1 MKQFIAVLSIGALFV
16 LAVITLTEE
25 SGRPATVG
33 LSPSP
38 EVGTERTLKPGP
50 ETLPIPSEADSRIR
64 QRSNES
70 NPVELGADAE
80 PAAEHLEIP
89 DFETKYAGY
98 GVEELRRFSDLIL
111 GDIRRL
117 RTSLVKDKLDRGEY
131 RSLNSPDKIYVGGL
145 AAIGGFIGKDE
156 AGNDVA
162 QTVEIQKG
170 ESEEL
175 DALNEE
181 FVWLAV
187 KLRALEAGGEK

>member
-1 MKQFIAVLSIGALFV
+1 MKRLIAMLSIGALVV
-16 LAVITLTEE
+16 LAAITLTEE
-25 SGRPATVG
+25 SGQPATVG

-38 EVGTERTLKPGP
+38 EDGTERTLRPSR
-50 ETLPIPSEADSRIR
+50 ETLPIPGEADSRAP
-64 QRSNES
+64 QFGTES
-70 NPVELGADAE
+70 NPAELGGDSE

-89 DFETKYAGY
+89 DFERKYADY
-98 GVEELRRFSDLIL
+98 GAEELRQFSDLIL

-117 RTSLVKDKLDRGEY
+117 RTSLVKDKLSRGEY
-131 RSLNSPDKIYVGGL
+131 RPLNSPDQIYVSGL
-145 AAIGGFIGKDE
+145 AAVGGFIGKDE

-162 QTVEIQKG
+162 QAVEIQKG

-187 KLRALEAGGEK
+187 KLRTLEAGDEK